1 MAHLIEIRDMYKIYA
16 IGDEPVHALD
26 GVSLSVDDGEF
37 VAIMGSSGSGK
48 STMLNILGCL
58 DVPTKGSYLLD
69 GLEVAKRSPAEL
81 ARIRCM
87 KLGFVFQNFN
97 LLPRTSALENV
108 ELPDLYMGRLSRR
121 ERKARAM
128 ELLARVGLKG
138 REMHTPAQLSGGQQ
152 QRVAI
157 ARALM
162 NNPPVVF
169 ADEPTGNLDTKSSI
183 EPLHRA
189 FQRGHHH
196 RHGHARRRHRRI
208 REAPC
213 RDARWQ
219 GDARRPERR
228 HRPQEPGR
236 GGAACEGGACMSFL
250 TIFKVS
256 LRSLGRNPVRSFLSC
271 LGIGIGIVAVILAMA
286 IGEGAKTMMVKEIS
300 SMGNN
305 LMMVFPE
312 RRNRGPVS
320 GGMGQGQTMTAEDAE
335 AIKRE
340 LAHLVQG
347 VSPQVRTTV
356 QMMYGAKNWAGNVQ
370 GVSPDVLTISNWTVT
385 DGRFFTDDET
395 RLAARVC
402 VIGTTVQSNLF
413 GDDESPIG
421 KIIRLKNMT
430 FRVVGVLGSKGANDW
445 GQDQDDVIMAPYTSV
460 HRYLQRSKFNT
471 VNMMNL
477 SLVSMD
483 DLDEAKREV
492 AALLRQRHHL
502 ADWQDNDFE
511 TRDTTEIMNTIGS
524 VTGIVGMLLLI
535 FSVITLVVG
544 GIGIMNIMLVSVT
557 ERIRE
562 IGLRM
567 AIGATPRNILVQFI
581 LEAMVL
587 STVGGAAGV
596 AIGIGASY
604 VVGAAAGWPVL
615 VEATSAVYAFVISSV
630 VGLFFGFYP
639 AWRAS
644 KLNPIDCLR
653 YE

>member
-128 ELLARVGLKG
+128 QLLERVGLKG

-183 EPLHRA
+183 EIMNLFTELSNEGITIVMVTHEDDIA
-189 FQRGHHH
+189 AYAK
-196 RHGHARRRHRRI
+196 RHVVM
-208 REAPC
+208 
-213 RDARWQ
+213 RD
-219 GDARRPERR
+219 D
-228 HRPQEPGR
+228 R
-236 GGAACEGGACMSFL
+236 GGLPPRQGGAGMSFL

-256 LRSLGRNPVRSFLSC
+256 LRSLGRNPIRSFLSC

-340 LAHLVQG
+340 LGHLVKS

-370 GVSPDVLTISNWTVT
+370 GVATDVLDISNWTVT
-385 DGRFFTDDET
+385 EGRFFTDDET

-430 FRVVGVLGSKGANDW
+430 FRVIGVLGSKGANNW

-471 VNMMNL
+471 INMMNL

-483 DLDEAKREV
+483 DLEDAKREV
-492 AALLRQRHHL
+492 SALLRQRHHL

-567 AIGATPRNILVQFI
+567 SIGATPRNILVQFI

-596 AIGIGASY
+596 GVGIGASHI
-604 VVGAAAGWPVL
+604 VGAAAGWPVL
-615 VEATSAVYAFVISSV
+615 IEPASAVYAFIISSV